1 MLVQLQEVEV
11 YLEPKEIVQQALEQR
26 DIYADELILICIDH
40 ESADYVLE
48 SIDNDKIKQYCYN
61 KDLNLDEM
69 YFEQIS
75 EAVKV
80 FTTEEKAKLLW
91 QLLKDQSC

>member
-1 MLVQLQEVEV
+1 MLIELQEVEAHINPADV
-11 YLEPKEIVQQALEQR
+11 VQQALETK
-26 DIYADELILICIDH
+26 DIYAHELISMCIDY
-40 ESADYVLE
+40 ESVDYVLE
-48 SIDNDKIKQYCYN
+48 SIDNDKIKQYCYD
-61 KDLNLDEM
+61 KDINIEKI

-91 QLLKDQSC
+91 LLLKCEEV